1 MRKPYHSTEPAN
13 WYMEKPFYKRYM
25 LRELT
30 CIPIAL
36 YVLNLMSGV
45 VALAGSL
52 FDWQA
57 WVQMQKT
64 PLMLLLVLFCLV
76 GAVFHT
82 VTWFETTPKV
92 MKVQQGEQ
100 FLPEKYILGAHW
112 AVFAMLAL
120 VLLIIAIACA

>member
-1 MRKPYHSTEPAN
+1 MRKPYLSTEPAN
-13 WYMEKPFYKRYM
+13 WYMEKPFYQRYM

-30 CIPIAL
+30 CVPIAL
-36 YVLNLMSGV
+36 YVLNLMAGV

-52 FDWQA
+52 FQWQA

-64 PLMLLLVLFCLV
+64 PLMLLLVVFALV

-82 VTWFETTPKV
+82 LTWFETTPKV
-92 MKVQQGEQ
+92 MKVQRGDQ

-112 AVFAMLAL
+112 AVFALLAL
-120 VLLIIAIACA
+120 LLLIIAIACA

>member
-1 MRKPYHSTEPAN
+1 MRKPYQTIEPSN

-30 CIPIAL
+30 CVPIAL
-36 YVLNLMSGV
+36 YVLNLMAGV

-52 FDWQA
+52 FQWQA

-64 PLMLLLVLFCLV
+64 PLMLVLVLFCLL
-76 GAVFHT
+76 GALFHT
-82 VTWFETTPKV
+82 ATWFETTPKV
-92 MKVQQGEQ
+92 MKVQQGEH

-112 AVFAMLAL
+112 AAFTVLAV